1 MTKFYHFLL
10 NLFQILEMQRGNKKD
25 RKSWTEG
32 PVRMSVGGRSIS
44 VIHYF
49 SITTCDL
56 NQIIAVNSHKM

>member
-1 MTKFYHFLL
+1 
-10 NLFQILEMQRGNKKD
+10 MQRGNKKD

-49 SITTCDL
+49 STTTCDL